1 MAKRVDDA
9 GPVQGPDPDGR
20 FAELLDVS
28 RYLLLPAR
36 WTPALPGS
44 LEKKR
49 VMAERVAA
57 RRSCFHPFDASFD
70 ERRPGAL
77 AGVGAAVEVLANGS
91 PVITRYVP
99 LTFAGA
105 DEDEDADAAVLP
117 PDPRRKSA
125 KPRRP
130 VRGNGQ

>member
-9 GPVQGPDPDGR
+9 GPVCGPDPDGR
-20 FAELLDVS
+20 FAELLDVN

-44 LEKKR
+44 CEKIR

-57 RRSCFHPFDASFD
+57 RRSVFHPFDATFD

-77 AGVGAAVEVLANGS
+77 AGVGAEVEVLANGC
-91 PVITRYVP
+91 PVVTRYVA
-99 LTFAGA
+99 LTLEDG
-105 DEDEDADAAVLP
+105 DDEDARPAARP
-117 PDPRRKSA
+117 ADPRRKGA